1 MILRNGIPRLD
12 EADELF
18 RSDFYQRMQAYD
30 EAFVARFGHLTRR
43 AVLRWVGRPMRQWS
57 RRWEYPFAA
66 GRILDRAAAA
76 GDHPLRILDAGSG
89 VTFFPHFLTENI
101 PGATVTCCDS
111 DRRYV
116 DAFSRLREATGN
128 ASVTFVPAMLQDLPL
143 EADGTDVITCIS
155 VLEHTGR
162 YDEILTEFAR
172 VLRPGGM
179 LVLTFDI
186 SPDGRTEIPPSAAR
200 ELLDAA
206 AGHFDV
212 ETSFDPAAELARLDA
227 PAALLTTDAA
237 RRSDPNLLPW
247 KWPMLKSIY
256 DLLHGRGWSGGF
268 FSLACCCLAARAKDA
283 PPSGKD
289 PS

>member
-1 MILRNGIPRLD
+1 MILRSGIPQLH

-18 RSDFYQRMQAYD
+18 RSDLYHRMHAYD
-30 EAFVARFGHLTRR
+30 EAFVAQFGQLIRR
-43 AVLRWVGRPMRQWS
+43 AVFRWVGRPMRQWS

-66 GRILDRAAAA
+66 RCIVDLAAEGA
-76 GDHPLRILDAGSG
+76 DPPVRVLDAGSG
-89 VTFFPHFLTENI
+89 VTFFPHFLTETI

-116 DAFSRLREATGN
+116 EAFGRLREATGN
-128 ASVTFVPAMLQDLPL
+128 ASVSFVPAMLQDLPL
-143 EADGTDVITCIS
+143 EADSVDAVTCIS

-162 YDEILTEFAR
+162 YDEILAEFAR
-172 VLRPGGM
+172 VLRPGGL

-186 SPDGRTEIPPSAAR
+186 SLDGRTEIPPSAAR
-200 ELLDAA
+200 ELLDAV

-212 ETSFDPAAELARLDA
+212 NSSFDPGAELARLDD

-237 RRSDPNLLPW
+237 RRSDPDLLPW
-247 KWPMLKSIY
+247 RWPVLKSIY

-268 FSLACCCLAARAKDA
+268 FSLACCCLDVRAKNA
-283 PPSGKD
+283 PPRRKD
-289 PS
+289 RP